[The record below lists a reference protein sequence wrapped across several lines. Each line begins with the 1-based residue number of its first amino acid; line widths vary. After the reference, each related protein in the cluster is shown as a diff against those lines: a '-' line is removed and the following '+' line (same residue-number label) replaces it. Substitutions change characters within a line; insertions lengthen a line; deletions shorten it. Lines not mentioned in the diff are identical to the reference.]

1 MSRSSTSQIKLE
13 QSLRKIS
20 PDLWERLNGVKN
32 AVEKVW
38 KTTYLHWY
46 TDHGPQHS
54 RRVIDLIGQILC
66 PLCLDYRFRPEN
78 DFPLSDYELYILLT
92 ACYLHDIGMQDL
104 KVDERSV
111 DELGPSDWEEI
122 RKRHPQRSFEI
133 IRDRTIKPRPRRTID
148 LGLAESDAD
157 DSLMPIALVSKAHG
171 SEYFESA
178 VSELQENVH
187 HPAGKPIRGDLLA
200 ALLMMGDE
208 IDLHRSR
215 ARLPDDSIRYPP
227 LSLLHHYKHIYV
239 SSVAVLDGKSRLDR
253 QTVVGFLFPP
263 QARGSYDKDLT
274 AWVVNKIEEQAN
286 RTQNILVSA
295 TEGQLRWDERPV
307 VAKIWYDKFGV
318 REALP
323 DEVWEV
329 LQRQLKEVPS
339 GNSVHKNGEE
349 REEQAAGAKPL
360 SDTARPV
367 QAEQPDILAN
377 ELLPKAALKGG
388 CLQIEGQVVQ
398 IEKSEVLIGR
408 SRDCDISLRKTSYYK
423 VSSRHSRIIWKE
435 EGFIILDGDGINAS
449 RFGTFVNGKK
459 VDSVSGAV
467 LQDGDYI
474 VLGGLKSFV
483 ETAAAPDRSSEDI
496 SILEELIDIHKKNLY
511 ELERRKAQYGLNS
524 PIEIMHGIEHERR
537 EISRL
542 KQELAKQEGPA
553 KITEATEGACVLLFR
568 SKGNTTA

>member
-215 ARLPDDSIRYPP
+215 VRHKISWLA
-227 LSLLHHYKHIYV
+227 
-239 SSVAVLDGKSRLDR
+239 
-253 QTVVGFLFPP
+253 P
-263 QARGSYDKDLT
+263 Q
-274 AWVVNKIEEQAN
+274 
-286 RTQNILVSA
+286 
-295 TEGQLRWDERPV
+295 
-307 VAKIWYDKFGV
+307 
-318 REALP
+318 
-323 DEVWEV
+323 
-329 LQRQLKEVPS
+329 
-339 GNSVHKNGEE
+339 
-349 REEQAAGAKPL
+349 
-360 SDTARPV
+360 
-367 QAEQPDILAN
+367 
-377 ELLPKAALKGG
+377 KA
-388 CLQIEGQVVQ
+388 
-398 IEKSEVLIGR
+398 S
-408 SRDCDISLRKTSYYK
+408 
-423 VSSRHSRIIWKE
+423 
-435 EGFIILDGDGINAS
+435 
-449 RFGTFVNGKK
+449 
-459 VDSVSGAV
+459 
-467 LQDGDYI
+467 
-474 VLGGLKSFV
+474 
-483 ETAAAPDRSSEDI
+483 
-496 SILEELIDIHKKNLY
+496 
-511 ELERRKAQYGLNS
+511 
-524 PIEIMHGIEHERR
+524 
-537 EISRL
+537 
-542 KQELAKQEGPA
+542 
-553 KITEATEGACVLLFR
+553 
-568 SKGNTTA
+568 